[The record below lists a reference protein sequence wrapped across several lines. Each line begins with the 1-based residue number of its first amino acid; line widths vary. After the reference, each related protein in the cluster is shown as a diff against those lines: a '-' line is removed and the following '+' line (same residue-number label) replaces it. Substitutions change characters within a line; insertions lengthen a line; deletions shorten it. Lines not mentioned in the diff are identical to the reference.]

1 MSMASYLSSVTADYT
16 ATELY
21 VTPQNIMEE
30 TPVLSQIV
38 HESDG
43 GSIAVVTLAEK
54 VVFDVALEWDIISEA
69 DSATIIDF
77 WVDPYKGNGMAR
89 TFYWCHPLDSN
100 TYTSQFL
107 SSISQISKSNI
118 PGYKSISSVTLRVTG
133 VKP

>member
-1 MSMASYLSSVTADYT
+1 MAMASYLSSVTADYT
-16 ATELY
+16 TTELY

-43 GSIAVVTLAEK
+43 GTIAVVTLAEK
-54 VVFDVALEWDIISEA
+54 VGFDVTLQWDIISEA
-69 DSATIIDF
+69 DSATILDF

-89 TFYWCHPLDSN
+89 TFYWRHPLDSN
-100 TYTSQFL
+100 TYTSQFF
-107 SSISQISKSNI
+107 SSISQVSKTTA
-118 PGYKSISSVTLRVTG
+118 PGYKEISSIKLRVTG